1 MSMYTTNSDNIP
13 RCPKRK
19 MRLHFRILLI
29 KMVSWGPWWAPWKV
43 PSASMG
49 GRDNAVS
56 NVFTAY
62 HWRGLSHTQTSEYLH
77 MDRPGLVAT
86 GSFRARSHGNRAPG
100 SWAMAR
106 RGALLASLWG
116 VPRAVR
122 GNAVKVKLVKALAT
136 LTRDAPVVREW
147 VARVRRAA
155 LVVQSVQVAKL

>member
-1 MSMYTTNSDNIP
+1 MYLQRTTGVA
-13 RCPKRK
+13 CPTR
-19 MRLHFRILLI
+19 
-29 KMVSWGPWWAPWKV
+29 
-43 PSASMG
+43 
-49 GRDNAVS
+49 N
-56 NVFTAY
+56 
-62 HWRGLSHTQTSEYLH
+62 TSEYLH

-122 GNAVKVKLVKALAT
+122 GNAFKVKLVKALAT